1 MARGKKITAE
11 KADEVKV
18 GEEVLVI
25 WKANR
30 PLSITEHEQ
39 LSEKIRFESDRSGA
53 RIVLAPF
60 SVEVAV
66 DVQEAAKNDPE
77 GAQKATED
85 KPTLEDSI
93 PPAGSSETPDSNPP
107 TGDVSGDK

>member
-1 MARGKKITAE
+1 MARGTKITAE

-66 DVQEAAKNDPE
+66 DVQNTVKNAPE

-85 KPTLEDSI
+85 KPTSEDSV
-93 PPAGSSETPDSNPP
+93 PPAGSPETSDSNPP
-107 TGDVSGDK
+107 TGDVTGDK

>member
-11 KADEVKV
+11 KAEEVKV

-39 LSEKIRFESDRSGA
+39 LSEKIRFESEHSGA

-60 SVEVAV
+60 SVEVSV
-66 DVQEAAKNDPE
+66 DVQNTVKNAPE
-77 GAQKATED
+77 GSRKVTED
-85 KPTLEDSI
+85 NPTSEDSV
-93 PPAGSSETPDSNPP
+93 PPTGSSETSESNPP
-107 TGDVSGDK
+107 TGDVTGNE